1 MDYNWE
7 YNNCHIF
14 VEIITKQLYYNFN
27 ILFKE
32 KIMLPNTKKYKKKVQ
47 EHDQNVIKIKKLEE
61 EITNNVFDDYIDKEK
76 RDNLLKSAQTLNYS
90 NKKVSQ
96 LQKVFDNYNQDIF
109 TYNIA
114 LDIIDMQSHVKEHQK
129 EGFLSK
135 IANIIM

>member
-1 MDYNWE
+1 M
-7 YNNCHIF
+7 
-14 VEIITKQLYYNFN
+14 
-27 ILFKE
+27 
-32 KIMLPNTKKYKKKVQ
+32 
-47 EHDQNVIKIKKLEE
+47 
-61 EITNNVFDDYIDKEK
+61 FDDYIDKEK

-135 IANIIM
+135 IANIIMWCDIKDTISYRRWNKLWMS

>member
-1 MDYNWE
+1 
-7 YNNCHIF
+7 
-14 VEIITKQLYYNFN
+14 
-27 ILFKE
+27 
-32 KIMLPNTKKYKKKVQ
+32 MLPNTKKYKKKVQ

-129 EGFLSK
+129 EGCLSK
-135 IANIIM
+135 IAKIIM